1 MRIVRDT
8 PLANRDY
15 VLFLLGAFV
24 SSLGSWMQTVALSWT
39 ALQLSHSS
47 SFVLGLLGFVSTAP
61 VLFLGVWAGE
71 IADRRNRRHILITTQ
86 TFALLLAG
94 ILTVLQYSQ
103 HQTVFTILLIATL
116 AGAVNAINGPSWQA
130 FIKELVGPA
139 QLRRAIAINSARFNL
154 TRIFGPALGGWI
166 LVTSGAGACFAFNA
180 ISFIAV
186 VIALL
191 IVHGHYLSPP
201 RPSRGQLG
209 DLLAVTKNQ
218 EIRGALIPAIGLSV
232 LALPYNS
239 FLPQMATLFGQGAAG
254 LSMLLTATGI
264 GAVLGAALSGTTTV
278 AHHPRQA
285 LGALQILAGLALA
298 AFAWSHNFLIALFCL
313 TIFGAAI
320 IGFLAV
326 AGATIQLAAAP
337 GTEGRALGL
346 WMIVNSGFVPFGSL
360 AEGAAAEAIRID
372 NALGIAGVGNFICGI
387 IAAYYF
393 HSMRKTS
400 RTAWSPKNVED

>member
-8 PLANRDY
+8 PLANRNY
-15 VLFLLGAFV
+15 VLFLLGAFI
-24 SSLGSWMQTVALSWT
+24 SSLGSWMQVVALSWT

-47 SFVLGLLGFVSTAP
+47 SFILGLLGFVSTAP
-61 VLFLGVWAGE
+61 ILVLGVWAGE
-71 IADRRNRRHILITTQ
+71 IADKKNRRHILITTQ
-86 TFALLLAG
+86 ILALLLAG
-94 ILTVLQYSQ
+94 ILTILQYSR

-116 AGAVNAINGPSWQA
+116 AGIVNAINGPSWQA
-130 FIKELVGPA
+130 FIKELVGPD

-166 LVTSGAGACFAFNA
+166 LVTSGAGACFAFNT

-191 IVHGHYLSPP
+191 IVRGHYLSAPP
-201 RPSRGQLG
+201 PSRGQITEI
-209 DLLAVTKNQ
+209 LAIINNQ
-218 EIRGALIPAIGLSV
+218 EIRAALIPAIGLSV

-239 FLPQMATLFGQGAAG
+239 FLPQMATLFSQGAAG
-254 LSMLLTATGI
+254 LSILLTTTGI
-264 GAVLGAALSGTTTV
+264 GAVLGAMLSGTTLI
-278 AHHPRQA
+278 ARHPRQA
-285 LGALQILAGLALA
+285 LGILQILAGLALA
-298 AFAWSHNFLIALFCL
+298 AFAWSHNFLMALFCIM
-313 TIFGAAI
+313 IFGAAI

-360 AEGAAAEAIRID
+360 AEGAIAEVIRID
-372 NALGIAGVGNFICGI
+372 NALGIAGAGNFICGI

-393 HSMRKTS
+393 HSTRKTS
-400 RTAWSPKNVED
+400 RTTWSSNMKD